1 MPNMIGPLE
10 RAFAVLELLVDEPA
24 GLPLSDISDALAIPR
39 SATHRLLTSLSEL
52 GYLRQ
57 DQAMGNYVLTLKVV
71 SLALKRL
78 STIGIVELAQ
88 PTLDRLAE
96 LSGELVRLSIVDD
109 ETLMWVAKAQ
119 GAKAGLRY
127 DPDTGTKVKLSC
139 SASGLAWLATFSD
152 DHALELVY
160 REGFAKPSDYGP
172 TAPATVAE
180 FLERLHRARD
190 MGYAT
195 VNESFEV
202 GTAAMAAPIMHPTQ
216 QQAIGVLSIAG
227 PNIRMTEQRMQE
239 LVPALITAAIELS
252 HLSLETV
259 HGPRTLAKAQKPA

>member
-1 MPNMIGPLE
+1 MIGPLE
-10 RAFAVLELLVDEPA
+10 RAFAVLELLVGAPA
-24 GLPLSDISDALAIPR
+24 GLPLSEISDALDIPR
-39 SATHRLLTSLSEL
+39 SATHRLLTSLCEL

-57 DQAMGNYVLTLKVV
+57 ERAMGNYVLTLKLI
-71 SLALKRL
+71 SFALKRL

-127 DPDTGTKVKLSC
+127 DPDTGAEVKLSC
-139 SASGLAWLATFSD
+139 SASGLAWLGTFSD
-152 DHALELVY
+152 DRALALVY
-160 REGFAKPSDYGP
+160 REGFAKPQDYGP
-172 TAPATVAE
+172 TAPVTVAE

-190 MGYAT
+190 MGFAT
-195 VNESFEV
+195 VNESFEA
-202 GTAAMAAPIMHPTQ
+202 GTAAVAVPIMHPRQ
-216 QQAIGVLSIAG
+216 QQVIGVLSIAG
-227 PNIRMTEQRMQE
+227 PNIRMTEHRVQE
-239 LVPALITAAIELS
+239 LVPALLTAANELS

-259 HGPRTLAKAQKPA
+259 QKPRALAKSLKSA